1 MTAKRYDAAY
11 FERFY
16 LDPKTRVLSPAERRR
31 RVKAT
36 LAICERFLD
45 RPLRSVLDVGCGLGL
60 WGRELVRH
68 RPRLRYVGIEPS
80 AAATRRAVRS
90 GLDVR
95 QGELAELDRLVGKR
109 TFDLVI
115 CADVLHYLEE
125 VQVRAAVASLA
136 ARTHGLAQ
144 LEVLTNAE
152 GVEGDLDDMKLRAPD
167 WYRRLFRRNGL
178 EACGLHLYLAPPLH
192 DVAAALEVHSRK
204 FHPRV

>member
-1 MTAKRYDAAY
+1 MTTKLYDQRY

-31 RVKAT
+31 RVAAT

-60 WGRELVRH
+60 WGRELR
-68 RPRLRYVGIEPS
+68 RLRPNLRYLGIEPS
-80 AAATRRAVRS
+80 AAATQRAVRS

-95 QGELAELDRLVGKR
+95 QGEVADLDRLVGRR

-115 CADVLHYLEE
+115 CADVLHYLEDAR
-125 VQVRAAVASLA
+125 VRVAVADLA
-136 ARTHGLAQ
+136 SRTHGLAQ

-152 GVEGDLDDMKLRAPD
+152 GVEGDLEGMKLRAPS

-178 EACGLHLYLAPPLH
+178 VGCGLHLHLAPPLH
-192 DVAAALEVHSRK
+192 DVAAALECVGL
-204 FHPRV
+204 